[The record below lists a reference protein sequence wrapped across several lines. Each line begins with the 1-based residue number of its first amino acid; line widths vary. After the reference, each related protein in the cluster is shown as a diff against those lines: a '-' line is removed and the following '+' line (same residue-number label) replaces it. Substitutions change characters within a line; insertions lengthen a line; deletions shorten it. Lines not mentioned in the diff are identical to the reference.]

1 MNQRVLFMGTPAFAV
16 PTLRAISD
24 AGWPIVG
31 VVCQPDKPVGR
42 GQKLTPPPVKELAL
56 ARGLPVYQPTRIRNN
71 PEFMAQL
78 RELAPDLILVVAYGK
93 LLPQEVLDLPRYGCL
108 NVHASLL
115 PRYRGAAPIQWA
127 IIRGETVTGV
137 TLMKMDIGM
146 DTGDMLARA
155 ELPIAPTDTTATLAP
170 KLAELGARAAVS
182 EIPRWVAGELRAEKQ
197 DDAAAT
203 MAPMLAKET
212 GTLDWAQP
220 ARAIADLIRGVQPW
234 PGAATTLAGQPLKVQ
249 GATALAEPTDA
260 EPGTILA
267 LTPDGWKVA
276 TGDGTLLLREVQAP
290 GKPARPAADVAR
302 GWREVAPGV
311 RLGAMVGVAGA

>member
-16 PTLRAISD
+16 PTLRAVCD

-42 GQKLTPPPVKELAL
+42 GQKLTPPPVKALAL
-56 ARGLPVYQPTRIRNN
+56 ERGLSVHQPARIRNN
-71 PEFMAQL
+71 PEFMGLL

-93 LLPQEVLDLPRYGCL
+93 LLPKEVLDLPRYGCL

-127 IIRGETVTGV
+127 IIRGEAVTGV

-155 ELPIAPTDTTATLAP
+155 DLPIDPADTTATLSP
-170 KLAELGARAAVS
+170 RLAELGARLAVA
-182 EIPRWVAGELRAEKQ
+182 EIPRWIAGELRPQRQ
-197 DDAAAT
+197 DDEAAT

-212 GTLDWAQP
+212 GVIDWSQP
-220 ARAIADLIRGVQPW
+220 ARAIADLVRGVQPW
-234 PGAATTLAGQPLKVQ
+234 PGAATTLAGQPLKIQVA
-249 GATALAEPTDA
+249 GVLDEPTDA
-260 EPGTILA
+260 APGTILA
-267 LTPDGWKVA
+267 LTTEGWKVA
-276 TGDGTLLLREVQAP
+276 TGKGTLLLREVQAP

-302 GWREVAPGV
+302 GWREVSPGV
-311 RLGAMVGVAGA
+311 RLGELAGVAGA